1 MREFYLDNASTTR
14 LSTEALHEILPFLGV
29 KYGNPSSLHQ
39 LGSETRT
46 AIEQARKTIAKC
58 INAKPNEIYFTSGGS
73 ESDNW
78 AIQGIVKSLKGKG
91 KNHIITSAFEHH
103 AILHTCETLKKEG
116 FEITLLDVH
125 EDGIVRPEEL
135 EQAITDKTALVSIMF
150 ANNEIGTIQPIR
162 ELGRICRKYNVP
174 FHTDAVQAL
183 GNTKIDVYYQFIDL
197 LSMSA
202 HKVHGLKGCGALYIR
217 NGINIEPLI
226 YGGGQ
231 EQGKRAGTEN
241 VVGIVSFAHALK
253 QKTEEYL
260 NQNLRKIATRDKF
273 IKKLLTIPDSQIN
286 GSIGNRL
293 SGNINISFKGI
304 EGESLLLRLNRKGI
318 YVSAGSACNSGSL
331 KPSHVLTA
339 IGVPDNIAKGTIRIT
354 FDEELSDDDIDYITE
369 TISEEIQFL
378 RRINN

>member
-103 AILHTCETLKKEG
+103 AVLHTCETLKKEG

-354 FDEELSDDDIDYITE
+354 FDEELSDDDIDYITDI
-369 TISEEIQFL
+369 ISNEVNFL
-378 RRINN
+378 RSIC